1 MSKEA
6 VVLNQSD
13 IDLMPQEIRD
23 LIMQSSY
30 AEQGTDAWLEDRLGN
45 VTASNVKDVV
55 ARDRY
60 NKPYKGYYDYM
71 LELVIERVTGKP
83 KRFTNR
89 YMNHGSENESGA
101 VELYEQLYPD
111 RIIQECGFEKHP
123 VLAAGASCDRL
134 VGNDGTLEVKAPNT
148 DTLIRYRISML
159 SEEDEDYELVG
170 MLGLKGNEWQYYAE
184 QIQMQ
189 LWITGRQWCD
199 FVVYDPDMTED
210 SSLVIKRVN
219 RDNAWIEL
227 TLEPRVVEFL
237 TKVDRLEAYLRK
249 SKNEV

>member
-1 MSKEA
+1 MSREA

-13 IDLMPQEIRD
+13 LDLMPQDIRD
-23 LIMQSSY
+23 LLMQSGY
-30 AEQGTDAWLEDRLGN
+30 AEQGSDEWLEERLGS
-45 VTASNVKDVV
+45 VTASQVKEVV

-71 LELVIERVTGKP
+71 LELAIERVTGKA
-83 KRFTNR
+83 KRFSNR
-89 YMNHGSENESGA
+89 YMSHGNDNEDA
-101 VELYEQLYPD
+101 AADLYEQLYPD
-111 RIIQECGFEKHP
+111 RVVQTCGFEKHP
-123 VLAAGASCDRL
+123 NLAAGASCDRL
-134 VGNDGTLEVKAPNT
+134 VDHDGTLEIKAPNT
-148 DTLIRYRISML
+148 DTLIRYMVSML
-159 SEEDEDYELVG
+159 DEEDPDYELVS
-170 MLGLKGNEWQYYAE
+170 MLGLKGNEWEYYTE

-210 SSLVIKRVN
+210 SNLVIKRVR
-219 RDNAWIEL
+219 RDDTWIEL

-249 SKNEV
+249 SKNEI